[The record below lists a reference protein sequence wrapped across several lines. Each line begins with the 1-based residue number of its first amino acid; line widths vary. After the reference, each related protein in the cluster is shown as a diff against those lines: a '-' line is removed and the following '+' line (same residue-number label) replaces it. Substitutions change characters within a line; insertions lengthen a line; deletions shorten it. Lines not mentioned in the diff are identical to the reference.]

1 MPVELSDPLATP
13 PCRRRRI
20 VMLLDTLQA
29 GGAERVAVE
38 LACALNPDRFTPF
51 VLATRHGGPL
61 EDVLDGGGVSYAILG
76 RRRAFSPRAYRQC
89 LRLLRG
95 ADLINSHMLGS
106 NLWGSHFARLKS
118 LPLVALVPNLS
129 GSRSRLQTYGYRWW
143 ISPAARRIICP
154 TDVLAGLLQNE
165 GVPRELIE
173 VIPNGVRLDAALP
186 RREARVALGL
196 NQKDFVVGI
205 VARLREEKA
214 HEVLFRAVA
223 RLRNEGRQISVCVV
237 GDGPQRSRLAET
249 ATSLGL
255 DGSITWAGEQAEA
268 KRLPAAF
275 DVAVIC
281 SDFEGHPLAALEA
294 LAAGIPVISTAV
306 GSMPTILASG
316 AGLTVPVRDDAALAT
331 AIRRFMDNRALIA
344 RAGAKGRDLVSDRFE
359 FRRMVTAFE
368 RVYDEVL
375 GSDTQIDADLPVRS
389 ARDKA
394 IPVRGSRP

>member
-1 MPVELSDPLATP
+1 MV
-13 PCRRRRI
+13 
-20 VMLLDTLQA
+20 
-29 GGAERVAVE
+29 GGS
-38 LACALNPDRFTPF
+38 
-51 VLATRHGGPL
+51 ATR
-61 EDVLDGGGVSYAILG
+61 SG

-95 ADLINSHMLGS
+95 ADLINSHAWQQSVG
-106 NLWGSHFARLKS
+106 
-118 LPLVALVPNLS
+118 LPFCTLEESATRRWSTLS

-237 GDGPQRSRLAET
+237 GDGPQRSGSPRRLRVSGST
-249 ATSLGL
+249 VPSLGPE
-255 DGSITWAGEQAEA
+255 S
-268 KRLPAAF
+268 KP
-275 DVAVIC
+275 
-281 SDFEGHPLAALEA
+281 SEA
-294 LAAGIPVISTAV
+294 LA
-306 GSMPTILASG
+306 GSL
-316 AGLTVPVRDDAALAT
+316 
-331 AIRRFMDNRALIA
+331 RRRC
-344 RAGAKGRDLVSDRFE
+344 DLFR
-359 FRRMVTAFE
+359 FRRSPARRSGGSRGRYSSGFYCG
-368 RVYDEVL
+368 RV
-375 GSDTQIDADLPVRS
+375 DADYPR
-389 ARDKA
+389 AR
-394 IPVRGSRP
+394 RWSHGSGPR